1 MLFLFIMLSC
11 THKGFGLMS
20 GARSLWFC
28 NCCTCLFKVY
38 RPRDAKSSDCKGYTG
53 PEICWGNRMSKSDM
67 AHSLQTWC
75 SLLEENVPHN
85 CPSPLNI
92 SLSLN
97 ELVWLCRVHVA
108 EVETVQCAYIWDSGR
123 AVFRV
128 LLNLF
133 SPVSRRL
140 PKLQRSR
147 FQLGDWIQLKLGIV
161 IRDLEGTSGLAAV
174 FLLCF
179 CCFHLAGK
187 ILVSSASHLCLH
199 RCSEVSRQQRLP
211 DTTAYCPDNL
221 REKRKLTLAMLS
233 FWPLDACCCVQKVS
247 GSSLWCPFLTGTDI
261 TIPLVGKF
269 YKVLGVSGGPA

>member
-1 MLFLFIMLSC
+1 MYDNYTQYYTGFYSLQHNSCNYPFDLILAEFPVKYNEIIAYRDRVGRRELKFQPGRQKIMNIFFNYPLRMLFLFIMLSC

-38 RPRDAKSSDCKGYTG
+38 RPRDAKFSDCKGYTG

-108 EVETVQCAYIWDSGR
+108 EVETVQCAYIM
-123 AVFRV
+123 
-128 LLNLF
+128 
-133 SPVSRRL
+133 
-140 PKLQRSR
+140 
-147 FQLGDWIQLKLGIV
+147 
-161 IRDLEGTSGLAAV
+161 GL
-174 FLLCF
+174 
-179 CCFHLAGK
+179 
-187 ILVSSASHLCLH
+187 
-199 RCSEVSRQQRLP
+199 R
-211 DTTAYCPDNL
+211 
-221 REKRKLTLAMLS
+221 
-233 FWPLDACCCVQKVS
+233 
-247 GSSLWCPFLTGTDI
+247 
-261 TIPLVGKF
+261 
-269 YKVLGVSGGPA
+269 